1 MKTMLATAVAAFGLL
16 ATAHAEIRA
25 YQGSTR
31 WAATLFT
38 PNVRTAQTSTSY
50 ITYFLMDVQNGF
62 VVNAVKIDAWTTR
75 SGRFYVV
82 DEDFFVEYDFFGYGG
97 IDVGGVMETEELD
110 VSLPF
115 RGKTRFGRL
124 DAFWLYPATD
134 YYPRNQILDITTIT
148 GSARLNPY
156 FSGNVSLNT
165 ATNAVLNFL
174 ESRGYYEY

>member
-1 MKTMLATAVAAFGLL
+1 MKTMLAAAAAAFGLL
-16 ATAHAEIRA
+16 ASAHAEVRT

-38 PNVRTAQTSTSY
+38 PNVRTTQTSTSY
-50 ITYFLMDVQNGF
+50 ITYFIMDVQNGF
-62 VVNAVKIDAWTTR
+62 VVDAIKIDAWTTR

-82 DEDFFVEYDFFGYGG
+82 DDNFFVEYDFFGFGA
-97 IDVGGVMETEELD
+97 VGGVMETDELD

-115 RGKTRFGRL
+115 RGVTRSGRL
-124 DAFWLYPATD
+124 DALTLYPATD

-148 GSARLNPY
+148 GSARFNPY

-165 ATNAVLNFL
+165 AANAILDFL